1 MANMMNLSQKTVA
14 QDLSL
19 ADNNIPTL
27 KVPLTEA
34 DKEIEL
40 DKLVSQLGDELQAIV
55 HHHLYQAMVKSLHQI
70 IAKEGP
76 KLSGKILDKLHHQL
90 PEIIEAAS
98 KPHKP

>member
-1 MANMMNLSQKTVA
+1 MNLSQHAAV
-14 QDLSL
+14 QDLSHT
-19 ADNNIPTL
+19 DDNIPTL
-27 KVPLTEA
+27 EVPRTEA
-34 DKEIEL
+34 AQEIEL
-40 DKLVSQLGDELQAIV
+40 DKLVGQLGDELQAIV

-98 KPHKP
+98 KPHNR